1 MLRAMRLLT
10 LIGVFVIASAA
21 APAAAQSA
29 LVIVPDAR
37 VEAVTLERAR
47 AAGIEVLAER
57 GIRLVPTPDGEPCE
71 EADCAAA
78 LAGSAG
84 ADFAALLR
92 VEPTEEGRQVR
103 AVVIGAG
110 GGSVEE
116 TAAVEDGAVRS
127 AARVALEAA
136 LDRRGGDGRGF
147 LLVTSAPPGARVEID
162 GRDAGFAP
170 LRRMVGAGAHRVR
183 ITAEGGEPSE
193 HEVEVTA
200 GEELSVTADA
210 ASEIDAPPPDPV
222 GPTRTEPSLWNWL
235 IGGALA
241 LGGIITLLSPLQT
254 ISQQGQCVDEI
265 EDVGCVE
272 RVQFGAQSGVLM
284 GIGVSA
290 IIAAIVVDAVAPLRV
305 EVTAGPDAAG
315 VRVEGRF

>member
-10 LIGVFVIASAA
+10 SLWVLLAA
-21 APAAAQSA
+21 APVAAQSA

-37 VEAVTLERAR
+37 VEPVTLERAR

-57 GIRLVPTPDGEPCE
+57 GVRLVQTPDGEPCDE
-71 EADCAAA
+71 GGCAAA
-78 LAGSAG
+78 LAASAG
-84 ADFAALLR
+84 ADFAAVLR
-92 VEPTEEGRQVR
+92 VEPVDGGGRQVHV
-103 AVVIGAG
+103 AVVGASG
-110 GGSVEE
+110 GAIEE
-116 TAAVEDGAVRS
+116 TVEVEDADVRR
-127 AARVALEAA
+127 ATRAALEAA
-136 LDRRGGDGRGF
+136 LDRRGDDARGF

-162 GRDAGFAP
+162 GRDAGLAP
-170 LRRMVGAGAHRVR
+170 LRRMVGAGTHRVR
-183 ITAEGGEPSE
+183 VTPEGGEPSE
-193 HEVEVTA
+193 HAVEVTA
-200 GEELSVTADA
+200 GEEASVGIDA
-210 ASEIDAPPPDPV
+210 AAEGDAPAPDPV
-222 GPTRTEPSLWNWL
+222 GPVRTEPSLWNWL

-305 EVTAGPDAAG
+305 EVTAGRDAAG